1 VRTIWRR
8 PEGRIGVVLVA
19 AILAFSIAGAWV
31 IGQAPDRINVLA
43 RFQGPSAAHWL
54 GTDQLGRDLAARLA
68 YGGRVALG
76 VAVVTIALA
85 LSVGTLLGIVAG
97 IAHRRVE
104 RAILVLFDIIGAFPS
119 VIFALAIIALL
130 GPGIDRVVLIIA
142 VTMVPHFGRV
152 ARAGTR
158 SLAGTPLIEAERA
171 LGLGESRILFRHILP
186 GIISPLVVL
195 ASMDIPVVITIEA
208 GLSFLG
214 LGIPPPRASWGT
226 LLNDGYANLDHT
238 IWPVLWAAG
247 ALAIAT
253 LGFTLLGEALRD
265 ALDPTLRRPMAV

>member
-1 VRTIWRR
+1 M
-8 PEGRIGVVLVA
+8 IGK
-19 AILAFSIAGAWV
+19 
-31 IGQAPDRINVLA
+31 APDHIDVLA
-43 RFQGPSAAHWL
+43 RFQPPSAAHWL

-76 VAVVTIALA
+76 VAAITIALA
-85 LSVGTLLGIVAG
+85 FAVGTLLGIVAG
-97 IAHRRVE
+97 VAPRRVE
-104 RAILVLFDIIGAFPS
+104 RLVLVLFDIIGAFPS
-119 VIFALAIIALL
+119 VILALAIIALL

-142 VTMVPHFGRV
+142 VTLVPHFGRV

-158 SLAGTPLIEAERA
+158 GLAGTPLIEAERA
-171 LGLGESRILFRHILP
+171 LGVPEPRILFRHILP

-238 IWPVLWAAG
+238 IWPVLFAAL

-265 ALDPTLRRPMAV
+265 ALDPTLRRPVAG

>member
-1 VRTIWRR
+1 MRGLWRR
-8 PEGRIGVVLVA
+8 PDGRIGLVLVA
-19 AILAFSIAGAWV
+19 AVLLFSLAGSWA
-31 IGQAPDRINVLA
+31 IGQAPDRLDVMH

-54 GTDQLGRDLAARLA
+54 GTDQLGRDLASRLA
-68 YGGRVALG
+68 YGGRNALDVALT
-76 VAVVTIALA
+76 TIALA
-85 LSVGTLLGIVAG
+85 LAAGTLLGIIAG
-97 IAHRRVE
+97 LAPRRVE

-142 VTMVPHFGRV
+142 VTLVPHFGRV
-152 ARAGTR
+152 ARASTK
-158 SLAGTPLIEAERA
+158 SMAGSPLIEAEHA
-171 LGLGESRILFRHILP
+171 LGVGPARILFRHILP
-186 GIISPLVVL
+186 GIVSPLVVL

-226 LLNDGYANLDHT
+226 LLNDGYTNLDHT
-238 IWPVLWAAG
+238 IWPVTLA
-247 ALAIAT
+247 ALALALAT

-265 ALDPTLRRPMAV
+265 VLDPSMK